1 MHLILLFRP
10 IPFSKQIIKLKTIPD
25 AKQRNFITWAPN
37 EDNVMAKLGDGG
49 QNKNRTLL
57 KNVRQTKM
65 DFHYVLAKIGD
76 N

>member
-49 QNKNRTLL
+49 QNKNRILL
-57 KNVRQTKM
+57 
-65 DFHYVLAKIGD
+65 
-76 N
+76 